1 MDPYFLLAVY
11 EGGEWMLPL
20 YPTGD
25 CDILLVSFMELAY
38 KIEEVLWLA
47 VFLFSASP

>member
-1 MDPYFLLAVY
+1 MRKA

-25 CDILLVSFMELAY
+25 CDILVSSMELAY
-38 KIEEVLWLA
+38 KTEEVLWLA

>member
-1 MDPYFLLAVY
+1 
-11 EGGEWMLPL
+11 MLPL

-25 CDILLVSFMELAY
+25 SDILLVSFLELAY